1 MKGETDKASVEFLGE
16 EEIKK
21 LEIFIKASHNLQRL
35 L

>member
-1 MKGETDKASVEFLGE
+1 MKGNADKASVKFLGE

-21 LEIFIKASHNLQRL
+21 LETSIKVSHNLQRL